1 LNEELTLLEIFSNE
15 AEALVAR
22 SFLEA
27 SGITC
32 YIFKDDPAGYISF
45 RIINPSFGTRL
56 MVKSSEMEEAR
67 KLLEEARK

>member
-32 YIFKDDPAGYISF
+32 YIFRDVPAGLFSKG
-45 RIINPSFGTRL
+45 NPSFGTRL
-56 MVKSSEMEEAR
+56 MVKSSEREEAHR
-67 KLLEEARK
+67 LLEEVKK

>member
-1 LNEELTLLEIFSNE
+1 MKDKLVILEIFSNE

-56 MVKSSEMEEAR
+56 MVKSSEREEAHR
-67 KLLEEARK
+67 LLEEVKK

>member
-1 LNEELTLLEIFSNE
+1 MKDELVVLEIFSNE
-15 AEALVAR
+15 AEALVVK

-27 SGITC
+27 SGVTSF
-32 YIFKDDPAGYISF
+32 IFRDVPAGSPLKVNLF
-45 RIINPSFGTRL
+45 FGTRL